1 MCPTSV
7 TWWLSRNDCQSESWD
22 PGIISEGWASQDW
35 GFPDWGPEAGLSRQR
50 CWSMFSSISSK
61 KRSPAQVPPEAV
73 TVWGQKNSL
82 TDGGWWW
89 DPFWA
94 LGRHSVL
101 SKYAGLSLKR
111 VFFPDNCG
119 FLHFSS
125 LCFWERQKN
134 SFLWGPVR
142 QSLFL

>member
-35 GFPDWGPEAGLSRQR
+35 WFPDWGPEAGLNRQR

-61 KRSPAQVPPEAV
+61 KGHLPKCPLRLSQCGDRKTA
-73 TVWGQKNSL
+73 WL
-82 TDGGWWW
+82 MGGWWW

-94 LGRHSVL
+94 LGRQSVL
-101 SKYAGLSLKR
+101 SEYAGFSLKR
-111 VFFPDNCG
+111 VFFPDNFG